1 MLKLQT
7 KPQLEAERLKRAFS
21 LVMLQQAKQIP
32 KALTFAQIETI
43 VPIAH
48 KIEEVAI
55 LSDDSRARELLKQ
68 IQIDRRLSL

>member
-7 KPQLEAERLKRAFS
+7 KPQLEAERLKRSFS

-32 KALTFAQIETI
+32 KALTLAQIETI
-43 VPIAH
+43 APTVPH
-48 KIEEVAI
+48 IEEVA
-55 LSDDSRARELLKQ
+55 LHQQ

>member
-7 KPQLEAERLKRAFS
+7 KPQLEAERLKRSFS

-32 KALTFAQIETI
+32 KVPTLAQIETI
-43 VPIAH
+43 APTVPH
-48 KIEEVAI
+48 LEEVA
-55 LSDDSRARELLKQ
+55 LYQL